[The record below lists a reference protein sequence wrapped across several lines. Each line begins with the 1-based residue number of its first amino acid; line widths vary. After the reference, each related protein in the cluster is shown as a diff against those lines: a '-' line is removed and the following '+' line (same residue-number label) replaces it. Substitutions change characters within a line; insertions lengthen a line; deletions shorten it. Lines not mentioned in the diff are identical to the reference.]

1 MDEGMGAEANTT
13 RIGALAGAA
22 IDGTA
27 FSKENTLVRG
37 ET

>member
-22 IDGTA
+22 IDGTV
-27 FSKENTLVRG
+27 FIRRTP
-37 ET
+37 